1 MRSRVLAIA
10 GVTWTE
16 AVRGRLWLVPVLAAA
31 GLLLAGPR
39 LQSVDDTG
47 ALKLAV
53 VSVQV
58 VIGFV
63 VTLFAVLVGASQL
76 RRDLDGRLGLTL
88 FSKPLGPGRYLLGRW
103 TGVLAIMG
111 GATLIIALAGA
122 VLLAWRFGG
131 LPEVRATA
139 TAVRWDAVTAV
150 GETLPDRDRRSSG
163 MLSGAPGDGIR
174 WHFSGLPTGR
184 DLEVLVK
191 VAVQGPDPLDPVRSC
206 LAEITASPTAAGTP
220 IVLALQPGSPYG
232 GATRHRPA
240 VPGKVLM
247 AHRDAF
253 HRDLTNDYCRLL
265 LPAAAIGA
273 DGRAVLGLTRLESTT
288 SMLVTHDAM
297 QIGVDGG
304 GFLANLL
311 RGALVTLASAGLL
324 TAWTLLLASLANLG
338 VTLLGGLTLFFA
350 GSALWTIQDT
360 LDYERPSQVLTRLLV
375 LCRDAMPNFDRFSIS
390 AELAAGHAVPWS
402 VVGQAWLYYGTYSV
416 IFLSLAWF
424 ALRRREL

>member
-1 MRSRVLAIA
+1 
-10 GVTWTE
+10 
-16 AVRGRLWLVPVLAAA
+16 
-31 GLLLAGPR
+31 
-39 LQSVDDTG
+39 
-47 ALKLAV
+47 
-53 VSVQV
+53 
-58 VIGFV
+58 
-63 VTLFAVLVGASQL
+63 
-76 RRDLDGRLGLTL
+76 
-88 FSKPLGPGRYLLGRW
+88 
-103 TGVLAIMG
+103 
-111 GATLIIALAGA
+111 
-122 VLLAWRFGG
+122 
-131 LPEVRATA
+131 
-139 TAVRWDAVTAV
+139 
-150 GETLPDRDRRSSG
+150 
-163 MLSGAPGDGIR
+163 
-174 WHFSGLPTGR
+174 
-184 DLEVLVK
+184 
-191 VAVQGPDPLDPVRSC
+191 
-206 LAEITASPTAAGTP
+206 
-220 IVLALQPGSPYG
+220 
-232 GATRHRPA
+232 
-240 VPGKVLM
+240 
-247 AHRDAF
+247 
-253 HRDLTNDYCRLL
+253 
-265 LPAAAIGA
+265 
-273 DGRAVLGLTRLESTT
+273 VLGLTRLESTT